1 MQDLQSWIVLQEGQ
15 QTSEKLFA
23 LRDTQERKKLVSWIS
38 KTQIYKFNQQKNT
51 FFWCCIVKRLTERCV
66 AAAES
71 RCAPLSSEFFPLI
84 LFLLLQTNLRSSSS
98 QFPPHPAKLLTTA
111 FKKNFLNEEYK
122 NYQKTPRNFAIILKF
137 STKNYN
143 LEISKFQK
151 LVFFPSTL
159 ETQEIFPISSAVIY
173 SPSTM
178 ALIRSS
184 ANIQPANVSLLL

>member
-1 MQDLQSWIVLQEGQ
+1 MQDLQRWIVLQEGQ

-111 FKKNFLNEEYK
+111 FKKKFLNGE
-122 NYQKTPRNFAIILKF
+122 YQKLPKNPQKFCNYSQIFYKKLQFRDFQVSKVGFLSFYTWNSGNFPHFLSSNLLSI
-137 STKNYN
+137 YN
-143 LEISKFQK
+143 G
-151 LVFFPSTL
+151 PN
-159 ETQEIFPISSAVIY
+159 TQ
-173 SPSTM
+173 
-178 ALIRSS
+178 
-184 ANIQPANVSLLL
+184 